1 MYLWPIK
8 SNSIQ
13 QINFSDLDGYQS
25 FEPSSAVRVFVT
37 KCHSVLGRA
46 YFTLAVGGAV
56 KTRVFFMFSM
66 FPQLLPLS
74 CKVSHMGVYTCHG
87 HDALHCGMAKTILAV
102 VLAAEQGTQWARYDV
117 GF

>member
-1 MYLWPIK
+1 MDTRVLNHPLQLG
-8 SNSIQ
+8 SLSQNVIQ
-13 QINFSDLDGYQS
+13 FWAELILHL
-25 FEPSSAVRVFVT
+25 R
-37 KCHSVLGRA
+37 L
-46 YFTLAVGGAV
+46 GGAV

-87 HDALHCGMAKTILAV
+87 HDALHCGMAKIILAV